1 MNSKASFMLA
11 ATALAGL
18 VVSAPAMSMSMNKLP
33 AEHVQGTV
41 TYRSGGIGHDEAVAM
56 RKEAAHYPLSVEFV
70 KHAKPTDEFLANIS
84 VSIKDAAGKTELS
97 TVSNGPFLLAK
108 LPAGKYTISA
118 TDNGLTKTR
127 DVTIAANKSEHV
139 IFDW

>member
-11 ATALAGL
+11 ATALVGFA
-18 VVSAPAMSMSMNKLP
+18 VSAPATSMSMNKLP

-56 RKEAAHYPLSVEFV
+56 KKAATHYPLSVEFI
-70 KHAKPTDEFLANIS
+70 KHAKPTDQFLANIS
-84 VSIKDAAGKTELS
+84 VSIRDTAGKTEMS
-97 TVSNGPFLLAK
+97 TISQGPFLLAK
-108 LPAGKYTISA
+108 LPAGKYTIAA
-118 TDNGLTKTR
+118 TDNGVTKTR
-127 DVTIAANKSEHV
+127 DVTIAANKPQRM